1 MRSPWYGLLAAL
13 PLIAA
18 LGPAATGTGAV
29 ASEVDCAAL
38 PRRTDRMVCAN
49 PALRAE
55 DAEIARLYKLAVAK
69 AGGHAAPVIA
79 EQARWLATQD
89 RLCGDLAPADDERA
103 RTCLARALPLRRAA
117 LAVQATRPALPLC
130 DRVAATLATARG
142 LDGGPPVGDLD
153 EQLIGAGLLTPAPE
167 QELTQAWRDRLPP
180 EATADAGDQMAVVP
194 FGSSHVA
201 VTALDDA
208 ASCTSFSVHWLDTAG
223 NGGPALP
230 PPETR
235 PADGS
240 SAQGAAYCW
249 SESAGFGLDA
259 TGAPV
264 FFAQDSGPTRP
275 VARPQRTTVRIRPVR
290 RDRWGAACRVEAT
303 YQTEFRLGDGR
314 CAADADT
321 CRALTEAA
329 PRWATALAASP
340 WSTGADHPPGRPD
353 YPALDGLTPHHGPF
367 APTFL
372 AIPRVKGWTYTGLP
386 NFEEE
391 APLLDWRS
399 PEGPLVLRLSPGML
413 NWQPG
418 PMILAA
424 WRQEGSTLVPVAAY
438 ALNQVRVGVP
448 AVTMALGQG
457 KP

>member
-1 MRSPWYGLLAAL
+1 MRSSRLPPGLRVLAGLL
-13 PLIAA
+13 LI
-18 LGPAATGTGAV
+18 PAAGIAHAADHAT
-29 ASEVDCAAL
+29 DCATL
-38 PRRTDRMVCAN
+38 VRRTDRMVCAN

-55 DAEIARLYKLAVAK
+55 ESEIARLYRLAVTK
-69 AGGHAAPVIA
+69 AGAHAAAVIA
-79 EQARWLATQD
+79 EQARWLATRD

-117 LAVQATRPALPLC
+117 LAVQAAKPDQPFCER
-130 DRVAATLATARG
+130 AATTLADARG

-180 EATADAGDQMAVVP
+180 EATQDAGDQMAVVP
-194 FGSSHVA
+194 FGGSHVA

-230 PPETR
+230 PPEAR
-235 PADGS
+235 PADKP
-240 SAQGAAYCW
+240 AYCW
-249 SESAGFGLDA
+249 SESAGFGRDA
-259 TGAPV
+259 TGAAV

-275 VARPQRTTVRIRPVR
+275 VARPQRTNVRIRPVHG
-290 RDRWGAACRVEAT
+290 DRWGAACRIEAT
-303 YQTEFRLGDGR
+303 YQTAFRLGDGR
-314 CAADADT
+314 CAADAAT
-321 CRALTEAA
+321 CEALTEMA
-329 PRWATALAASP
+329 PRWAAALAASP

-353 YPALDGLTPHHGPF
+353 YPALDGLAPYTGPF
-367 APTFL
+367 VPAFL
-372 AIPRVKGWTYTGLP
+372 TIPRVKGWTYTGLP

-391 APLLDWRS
+391 APPLVWHS
-399 PEGPLVLRLSPGML
+399 PGGPLVLRLSPGML

-418 PMILAA
+418 PMILGA
-424 WRQEGSTLVPVAAY
+424 WRREGGTLVPVAAY
-438 ALNQVRVGVP
+438 TINQVRVGRP
-448 AVTMALGQG
+448 AVTISQDQG

>member
-1 MRSPWYGLLAAL
+1 MIRHRVLPAIAAALLLAPPAL
-13 PLIAA
+13 SAA
-18 LGPAATGTGAV
+18 PCATAGT
-29 ASEVDCAAL
+29 
-38 PRRTDRMVCAN
+38 RTERMICAN

-55 DAEIARLYKLAVAK
+55 GAEIARLYRQAVAK
-69 AGGHAAPVIA
+69 AGAHTAAVIA
-79 EQARWLATQD
+79 EQARWLATRD

-117 LAVQATRPALPLC
+117 LAVQAAKPGQPFC
-130 DRVAATLATARG
+130 DRAAATLAAARG

-180 EATADAGDQMAVVP
+180 EATQDAGDQMAVVP
-194 FGSSHVA
+194 FGRAHVA

-235 PADGS
+235 PADKP
-240 SAQGAAYCW
+240 AYCW

-259 TGAPV
+259 TDAPV
-264 FFAQDSGPTRP
+264 FFAQDSGPSRP
-275 VARPQRTTVRIRPVR
+275 MARPTRTDIRIRAVH
-290 RDRWGAACRVEAT
+290 RDRWGAACRIEAT

-314 CAADADT
+314 CAADAAT
-321 CRALTEAA
+321 CKALAEAT

-340 WSTGADHPPGRPD
+340 WSIGADHPPGRPD
-353 YPALDGLTPHHGPF
+353 YPALDGLAPYTGPF
-367 APTFL
+367 VPAFL
-372 AIPRVKGWTYTGLP
+372 TIPSVKGWTYTGLP

-391 APLLDWRS
+391 APLLHWQS
-399 PEGPLVLRLSPGML
+399 PGGPLILRLSPGML
-413 NWQPG
+413 NWRPG
-418 PMILAA
+418 PMILGA
-424 WRQEGSTLVPVAAY
+424 WRRKGDTLTPVAAY
-438 ALNQVRVGVP
+438 TINQVRVGVP
-448 AVTMALGQG
+448 AVTMAAR
-457 KP
+457 P

>member
-1 MRSPWYGLLAAL
+1 MIRHRVLPAIATALLLASPGL
-13 PLIAA
+13 AA
-18 LGPAATGTGAV
+18 APCATAGKRTERMIC
-29 ASEVDCAAL
+29 AS
-38 PRRTDRMVCAN
+38 

-55 DAEIARLYKLAVAK
+55 DAEIARLYRLAKAK
-69 AGGHAAPVIA
+69 AGAHAAAVIA
-79 EQARWLATQD
+79 EQARWLATRD

-117 LAVQATRPALPLC
+117 LAAQAAKPDQPFCERA
-130 DRVAATLATARG
+130 AATLAAARG

-167 QELTQAWRDRLPP
+167 QELTPAWRDRLPP
-180 EATADAGDQMAVVP
+180 EATQDAGDQMAVVP
-194 FGSSHVA
+194 FGRAHVA

-235 PADGS
+235 PADKP
-240 SAQGAAYCW
+240 AYCW

-264 FFAQDSGPTRP
+264 FFAQDSGPSRP
-275 VARPQRTTVRIRPVR
+275 MARPTRTDIRIHPVH
-290 RDRWGAACRVEAT
+290 RDRWGAACRIEAT

-314 CAADADT
+314 CAADAAT
-321 CRALTEAA
+321 CKALAEAT

-340 WSTGADHPPGRPD
+340 WSIGADHPPGRPD
-353 YPALDGLTPHHGPF
+353 YPALDNLVPYTGPF
-367 APTFL
+367 VPAFL
-372 AIPRVKGWTYTGLP
+372 TIPSVKGWTYTGLP

-391 APLLDWRS
+391 APLLHWQS
-399 PEGPLVLRLSPGML
+399 PGGPLILRLSPGML
-413 NWQPG
+413 NWRPG
-418 PMILAA
+418 PMILGA
-424 WRQEGSTLVPVAAY
+424 WRREGDTLTPVAAY
-438 ALNQVRVGVP
+438 TINQVRVGVP
-448 AVTMALGQG
+448 AVTMAAR
-457 KP
+457 P